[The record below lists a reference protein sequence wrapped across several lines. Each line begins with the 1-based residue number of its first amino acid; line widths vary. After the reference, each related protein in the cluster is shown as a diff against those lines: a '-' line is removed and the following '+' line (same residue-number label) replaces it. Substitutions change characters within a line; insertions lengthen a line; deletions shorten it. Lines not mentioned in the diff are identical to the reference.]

1 MWFASGISQRKIA
14 EYEAWHAAVFDDV
27 FGAAHDHGGYV
38 MGLQVSCGQTD
49 RLVTDGSV
57 GDEYG

>member
-1 MWFASGISQRKIA
+1 MWFASGIAQRKIA
-14 EYEAWHAAVFDDV
+14 EHEAGYTAVFDNV
-27 FGAAHDHGGYV
+27 FGAAHDHGGYAV
-38 MGLQVSCGQTD
+38 GLQVSCGQTD